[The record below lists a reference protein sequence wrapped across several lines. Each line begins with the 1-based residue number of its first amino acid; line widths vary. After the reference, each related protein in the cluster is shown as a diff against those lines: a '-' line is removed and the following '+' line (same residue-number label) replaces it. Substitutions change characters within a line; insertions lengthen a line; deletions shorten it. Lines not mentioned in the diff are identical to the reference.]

1 MQEFAATI
9 AGKIGQL
16 PARPEKKNLET
27 QAKVLQELVAQK
39 ATTQQIG
46 LASRAL
52 SSALLAAYPV
62 PIALPRVFP
71 MSLAAPS
78 SSRRT
83 APPAMARQA
92 TAGDRARRSSRPP
105 IAFTDAERARK
116 RSLAA
121 LEQVISQGTN
131 GTAMQSF
138 SDLAVQDRWAL
149 ALYAGHFAF
158 SSADVHHGEQLW
170 KDDASA
176 SAPAFTIS
184 RHWSRPHLRPSAR

>member
-1 MQEFAATI
+1 MIEVNIIIILLSIIFTEMRMYSSALGLFIVVFSNLCLAGGVPCVPDVGWAFSASEYAEMQEFAATI

-105 IAFTDAERARK
+105 YCLHGCRAGAQAQPCR
-116 RSLAA
+116 A
-121 LEQVISQGTN
+121 
-131 GTAMQSF
+131 
-138 SDLAVQDRWAL
+138 
-149 ALYAGHFAF
+149 
-158 SSADVHHGEQLW
+158 
-170 KDDASA
+170 
-176 SAPAFTIS
+176 
-184 RHWSRPHLRPSAR
+184 